1 MSILD
6 PEYILYAFLVFV
18 RIGGLITAAPF
29 FEQNFIPKKIK
40 LLLAVSIAYIM
51 VGLVPHPKGLPVT
64 QPVALAYYVVI
75 ELLTGVV
82 IGFSARFV
90 FFAIRFAGEFIG
102 FQMAISISQVIS
114 PADGQSSNPIS
125 NMLMMTFT
133 LVFLLL
139 DGHHHLFRA
148 IVLSYEAIPLAGAA
162 LANPGNLMLSWTGEL
177 FVIAIRLASPFMIT
191 IFLVD
196 MTLGIFA
203 RVAPQTEIFSMS
215 LSLKLVV
222 GTFLLL
228 LYIQNFFPVLPELID
243 RMGEDLLQMI
253 EALAPI

>member
-18 RIGGLITAAPF
+18 RVGGLIASAPF
-29 FEQNFIPKKIK
+29 FEQKFIPVKIK
-40 LLLAVSIAYIM
+40 VLFAISVAYIL
-51 VGLVPHPKGLPVT
+51 VGLVPRPEGLPVT
-64 QPVALAYYVVI
+64 EPVALAYYVII

-82 IGFSARFV
+82 IGFAARFM

-102 FQMAISISQVIS
+102 FQMAISISQVLS
-114 PADGQSSNPIS
+114 PVDGESSNPIS
-125 NMLMMTFT
+125 NLLMMAFT

-148 IVLSYEAIPLAGAA
+148 LVFSYEVIPLTGAN
-162 LANPGNLMLSWTGEL
+162 LANPGNVMLTWTGEL
-177 FVIAIRLASPFMIT
+177 FVIAIRLAAPFMIT

-222 GTFLLL
+222 GSFLLF
-228 LYIQNFFPVLPELID
+228 LYMKNFFPVMPDMID
-243 RMGEDLLQMI
+243 QMGEDLLSII
-253 EALAPI
+253 EALSPI

>member
-1 MSILD
+1 MIAS
-6 PEYILYAFLVFV
+6 
-18 RIGGLITAAPF
+18 APF
-29 FEQNFIPKKIK
+29 FEQRFIPVKVK
-40 LLLAVSIAYIM
+40 LLFAVCVSYVL
-51 VGLVPHPKGLPVT
+51 VGLVPHPENLPITV
-64 QPVALAYYVVI
+64 PAALVFYITI
-75 ELLTGVV
+75 EMLTGVV

-114 PADGQSSNPIS
+114 PVDGQSSNPIS
-125 NMLMMTFT
+125 NLLMMAFT
-133 LVFLLL
+133 LVFLIL

-148 IVLSYEAIPLAGAA
+148 LVLSYETIPLTGASLAGA
-162 LANPGNLMLSWTGEL
+162 GNVMLSWTGEL
-177 FVIAIRLASPFMIT
+177 FVIAIRLAAPFMIT

-222 GTFLLL
+222 GSLLL
-228 LYIQNFFPVLPELID
+228 FLYTKNFFPIIPDLVN
-243 RMGEDLLQMI
+243 RMGEEVLQI
-253 EALAPI
+253 ISTISP

>member
-18 RIGGLITAAPF
+18 RIGGLLTAAPF
-29 FEQNFIPKKIK
+29 FEQKFIPKRIK
-40 LLLAVSIAYIM
+40 VLFALSIAYVM
-51 VGLVPHPKGLPVT
+51 VGIVDRPEGLPIGE
-64 QPVALAYYVVI
+64 PFAFAYYVII

-82 IGFSARFV
+82 IGFAARFV

-125 NMLMMTFT
+125 NLLMMAFT
-133 LVFLLL
+133 LMFLIL
-139 DGHHHLFRA
+139 DGHHQLFRA
-148 IVLSYEAIPLAGAA
+148 LVLSYEAIPLTGANLSA
-162 LANPGNLMLSWTGEL
+162 PGNLMLSWTGEL
-177 FVIAIRLASPFMIT
+177 FVIAIRIAAPFMIT

-222 GTFLLL
+222 GSLLL
-228 LYIQNFFPVLPELID
+228 FLYIKNFFPIIPDLFEQ
-243 RMGEDLLQMI
+243 MGDDLLDML
-253 EALAPI
+253 EVMRPD

>member
-1 MSILD
+1 ML
-6 PEYILYAFLVFV
+6 
-18 RIGGLITAAPF
+18 TAAPF
-29 FEQNFIPKKIK
+29 FEQRIIPVRIK
-40 LLLAVSIAYIM
+40 LLFGLSVAYVM
-51 VGLVPHPKGLPVT
+51 VGMVPRPEGLPIT
-64 QPVALAYYVVI
+64 EPVALAYYIIV

-114 PADGQSSNPIS
+114 PTDGQSSNPIS
-125 NMLMMTFT
+125 NMLMMAFT

-139 DGHHHLFRA
+139 DGHHQLFRA
-148 IVLSYEAIPLAGAA
+148 LVLSYDVIPLTGAT
-162 LANPGNLMLSWTGEL
+162 LSNPGSLMLSWTGEL
-177 FVIAIRLASPFMIT
+177 FVIAIRLAAPFMIT

-222 GTFLLL
+222 GSFLLF
-228 LYIQNFFPVLPELID
+228 LYVKNFFPVLPDLID
-243 RMGEDLLQMI
+243 KMGNDLLDMI

>member
-18 RIGGLITAAPF
+18 RIGGLISAAPY
-29 FEQNFIPKKIK
+29 FEQKFVPARIK
-40 LLLAVSIAYIM
+40 VLFALSVAYVL
-51 VGLVPHPKGLPVT
+51 VGLVPRPEGLPVT
-64 QPVALAYYVVI
+64 EPVALAYYVIV
-75 ELLTGVV
+75 ELLTGVT
-82 IGFSARFV
+82 IGFAARFV

-114 PADGQSSNPIS
+114 PADGQASNPIS
-125 NMLMMTFT
+125 NLLMMTFT

-148 IVLSYEAIPLAGAA
+148 LVLSYDVIPLTGAT
-162 LANPGNLMLSWTGEL
+162 LSTPGNLMLSWTGEL
-177 FVIAIRLASPFMIT
+177 FVIAIRLAAPFMIT

-222 GTFLLL
+222 GSFLLF
-228 LYIQNFFPVLPELID
+228 LYMKNFFPVMPDLIEQ
-243 RMGEDLLQMI
+243 MGEDLLEMI
-253 EALAPI
+253 EAMTPI

>member
-6 PEYILYAFLVFV
+6 PQYILYAFLVFV

-29 FEQNFIPKKIK
+29 FEQNFIPVKVK
-40 LLLAVSIAYIM
+40 LLLALSTAYVM
-51 VGLVPHPKGLPVT
+51 VGLVPHPEGLPVT
-64 QPVALAYYVVI
+64 EPAALAYYTLI

-82 IGFSARFV
+82 IGFSARFM
-90 FFAIRFAGEFIG
+90 FFALRFAGEFIG

-114 PADGQSSNPIS
+114 PADGQASNPIS
-125 NMLMMTFT
+125 NLLMMTFT

-148 IVLSYEAIPLAGAA
+148 LVLSYEAIPLTGAA
-162 LANPGNLMLSWTGEL
+162 LSNPGNLMLSWTGEL
-177 FVIAIRLASPFMIT
+177 FVIAIRLAAPFMIT

-222 GTFLLL
+222 GSMLLF
-228 LYIQNFFPVLPELID
+228 LYIKNFFPVMPELID
-243 RMGEDLLQMI
+243 RMGNDLLDMI
-253 EALAPI
+253 EALAPV